1 MSAMT
6 GINDDYKILSLC
18 RQAETGEDQPQ
29 ATQQEYYFKSIGFH
43 INQVA
48 NVAIFSE
55 NSAFVFKFCVFIRNL
70 PQNPKNRRVFGL
82 NSFILYPKIS
92 IERWI
97 CLSYEELDVT
107 FSYACRG
114 YRLFCFL
121 PTSLFLEPTKP
132 FMNGL
137 ISFLTPS
144 LIFAQL
150 LLTFCKIE
158 PKELVP
164 RVWHGWLLAIQAI
177 SCGIIALLLIF
188 CPMDESYKEIFEA
201 AMVCLICPTATAAAV
216 ITGKLG
222 GSASSLTTYTLLSNI
237 LAAIAVPLVFPLV
250 EPHTDVTFGIAFLKI
265 LSKVFPLLL
274 APFFIALLFRYYIP
288 RFHKFLLEY
297 HTSAFYLWAIALTI
311 VMGQTTRSLVNS
323 TADVTVEMLIAFAG
337 LVTCCL
343 QFYFGKRIGS
353 AYNDRISAGQ
363 ALGQKNTVLAIW
375 MAVTYLNPLS
385 SVGPGSYVVWQNII
399 NSYQLWKKEKMR

>member
-1 MSAMT
+1 MDLFKFMKNWTLPLAMLA
-6 GINDDYKILSLC
+6 GV
-18 RQAETGEDQPQ
+18 
-29 ATQQEYYFKSIGFH
+29 IGY
-43 INQVA
+43 
-48 NVAIFSE
+48 
-55 NSAFVFKFCVFIRNL
+55 FVFANF
-70 PQNPKNRRVFGL
+70 
-82 NSFILYPKIS
+82 
-92 IERWI
+92 
-97 CLSYEELDVT
+97 T
-107 FSYACRG
+107 
-114 YRLFCFL
+114 
-121 PTSLFLEPTKP
+121 FLEPTKP

-237 LAAIAVPLVFPLV
+237 LAAIAVPL
-250 EPHTDVTFGIAFLKI
+250 
-265 LSKVFPLLL
+265 
-274 APFFIALLFRYYIP
+274 IP
-288 RFHKFLLEY
+288 RRHKFLLKY
-297 HTSAFYLWAIALTI
+297 HTSAFYLWAVALTI

-399 NSYQLWKKEKMR
+399 NSWQLWKKRKNEIK